1 MNLVLLGSGG
11 FVVPVFESLRLE
23 HRVLQ
28 VFTRAPAACGRNK
41 GVLSKTPVQE
51 WAESHGIP
59 VKFDIKEFGG
69 EGVDF
74 AVVMSYGVIIPDE
87 VLGRCKFLNV
97 HPSDLPKYRGPSPIR
112 TALRNGDSK
121 SAVCLCEM
129 VHDVDA
135 GPVYCR
141 VSFDIGPDE
150 TNAMVQQKVS
160 GFTIDL
166 LRDFLS
172 NPSAHP
178 PKEQEGQVIL
188 TRKTTHEDKV
198 VDYDMGARVI
208 HNRIRAYGSALL
220 PVGGVLCK
228 LLETRVV
235 DGDKLKIVRI
245 QPCGKKEMDWKTFR
259 NGHQVSSAMLVD

>member
-11 FVVPVFESLRLE
+11 FVIPVFESLRLE

-28 VFTRAPAACGRNK
+28 VFTREPAKAGRK
-41 GVLSKTPVQE
+41 QVETKTPVQE
-51 WAESHGIP
+51 WAEVHGIQ
-59 VKFDIKEFGG
+59 VKFNINEFKG
-69 EGVDF
+69 EDVDF
-74 AVVMSYGVIIPDE
+74 AVVMSYGVIIPDD
-87 VLGRCKFLNV
+87 VLAKCKFINV

-112 TALRNGDSK
+112 TALRNGDTR

-141 VSFDIGPDE
+141 VPFDIGPDE

-160 GFTIDL
+160 GLTIDL

-172 NPSAHP
+172 NPPAHP

-198 VDYDMGARVI
+198 VDYNMEARVI

-220 PVGGVLCK
+220 PVGGVMCK
-228 LLETRVV
+228 LLETKMV
-235 DGDKLKIVRI
+235 GEDKLKIVRI